1 MAGAQQAPLP
11 QHERV
16 RFLFTMLRMMHHR
29 NMFLAESC
37 HALMHARPPGPRP
50 PRTVHTQQSPK
61 TVPPLGPPPQP
72 VTSVVD
78 GSGKAPPSAFSLRTM
93 AAVRR
98 CLLFASL
105 SLPATRA
112 ILVDSLRPLERV
124 RTCELPQFLPT
135 ADVIESIAEL
145 EARST
150 LTQMEQTSVQVAT
163 RELCAS
169 IPTVFW
175 RQHAQPMAARPKG
188 PMAQLAHRLQAAPM
202 LSPPAAAGMDAT
214 PRVLLL
220 HGADASTLEWRF
232 VAPRLSAL
240 GIECVSVDWWSGGWT
255 DRAAIQQ
262 RLAEQR
268 TGTSEPWTLV
278 RQHLRAFWQQELDGR
293 PVVVVGAS
301 LGGAVALD
309 FARHCP
315 EAVAGLVL
323 VDAGG
328 ESYASPPPQV
338 VSALA
343 PVALGV
349 KKALAFLT
357 ARLPSD
363 ELRINSLHRTA
374 PGWGAAL
381 GAYLESGGYGRSVDR
396 QLIRQIR
403 QPTLVVWGDECAPLL
418 HLQSMRSRVRAP
430 HKPATAIGSHTWYLW
445 PRSCALLSAPHD
457 PWSSCLHMPRRR
469 DPILPVEDAYR
480 FQDDL
485 PQCVGVREVPGAGH
499 TPQLDDPDTTALH
512 IAQFAQEVASLR

>member
-1 MAGAQQAPLP
+1 
-11 QHERV
+11 
-16 RFLFTMLRMMHHR
+16 
-29 NMFLAESC
+29 
-37 HALMHARPPGPRP
+37 
-50 PRTVHTQQSPK
+50 
-61 TVPPLGPPPQP
+61 
-72 VTSVVD
+72 
-78 GSGKAPPSAFSLRTM
+78 
-93 AAVRR
+93 
-98 CLLFASL
+98 
-105 SLPATRA
+105 
-112 ILVDSLRPLERV
+112 
-124 RTCELPQFLPT
+124 
-135 ADVIESIAEL
+135 
-145 EARST
+145 
-150 LTQMEQTSVQVAT
+150 
-163 RELCAS
+163 
-169 IPTVFW
+169 
-175 RQHAQPMAARPKG
+175 
-188 PMAQLAHRLQAAPM
+188 
-202 LSPPAAAGMDAT
+202 
-214 PRVLLL
+214 
-220 HGADASTLEWRF
+220 
-232 VAPRLSAL
+232 
-240 GIECVSVDWWSGGWT
+240 
-255 DRAAIQQ
+255 
-262 RLAEQR
+262 
-268 TGTSEPWTLV
+268 V
-278 RQHLRAFWQQELDGR
+278 RQPLRAFWQQELDGR
-293 PVVVVGAS
+293 PVGVVGAS

-343 PVALGV
+343 PVALGM

-403 QPTLVVWGDECAPLL
+403 QPTLVVWGDE
-418 HLQSMRSRVRAP
+418 
-430 HKPATAIGSHTWYLW
+430 
-445 PRSCALLSAPHD
+445 
-457 PWSSCLHMPRRR
+457 